1 MKLYTFKREQILPRS
16 LEEVFSF
23 FERPENLEAI
33 TPPWLHFKMITP
45 TPIHMKQGS
54 IFDYT
59 LLVRGFSLHGASII
73 TAYDPPH
80 SFVDQQ
86 LRGPYEY
93 WYHTHNFVEVEDGTK
108 IVDEVRYIMPYGLLG
123 RLAHALMVGPD
134 LQEIFDYREMA
145 VEKLFLTCPKASTP
159 RYEYSLQG

>member
-1 MKLYTFKREQILPRS
+1 MKLYTLRREQLLPRS
-16 LEEVFSF
+16 LDEVFSF

-33 TPPWLHFKMITP
+33 TPPWLNFKMITP
-45 TPIHMKQGS
+45 TPVHMKQGS

-59 LLVRGFSLHGASII
+59 LRVRGVSVHWASII

-86 LRGPYEY
+86 IRGPYEY
-93 WYHTHNFVEVEDGTK
+93 WYHTHKFFETDEGTRIVE
-108 IVDEVRYIMPYGLLG
+108 EVRYIMPYGLAG
-123 RLAHALMVGPD
+123 RLAHALMIGPD
-134 LQEIFDYREMA
+134 LQEIFDYREVA

-159 RYEYSLQG
+159 RYAYSLQG

>member
-1 MKLYTFKREQILPRS
+1 MKVYTLRREQLLPRT
-16 LEEVFSF
+16 LDEVFSF

-45 TPIHMKQGS
+45 TPVHIKQGS

-59 LLVRGFSLHGASII
+59 MRVRGISMHWASLV
-73 TAYDPPH
+73 TEYNPPH

-86 LRGPYEY
+86 IRGPYEY
-93 WYHTHNFVEVEDGTK
+93 WYNTHRFKETDEGTH
-108 IVDEVRYIMPYGLLG
+108 IIEEIRYIMPFGLLG
-123 RLAHALMVGPD
+123 RAVHGLMVAQD
-134 LQEIFDYREMA
+134 LQEIFDYRQMA
-145 VEKLFLTCPKASTP
+145 IEKLFLTCPKASTP